1 MKNKIIL
8 IPITILIIFV
18 IISFIYNTFP
28 RLQLNGPTNMTISYR
43 EEYEEQGVIVKN
55 ATGNY
60 MSKIKIDKNIDNKKI
75 GNYYIDYSLTL
86 GGKTLHVRRNV
97 KIIDNVPPVIKL
109 KGNQIIEQSIDK
121 EYIEPGFTS
130 LDEYDGDLTEKVQII
145 GEINNEQYGEYVL
158 TYKVSDNSNNITE
171 VNRIVKV
178 VDEIKPKIECPQE
191 ETKIKK
197 GITEIMDCR
206 AIDNY
211 DGDITKNIKIEG
223 TYDINVPG
231 TYNLKYTVKDDAGN
245 ETAIDHKI
253 IIYE

>member
-1 MKNKIIL
+1 MKNKVIL
-8 IPITILIIFV
+8 IPITTLIIFV
-18 IISFIYNTFP
+18 IVSFIYNTFP

-43 EEYEEQGVIVKN
+43 DEYEEQGVIVKN

-60 MSKIKIDKNIDNKKI
+60 MSKIKIDNNIDNKKI
-75 GNYYIDYSLTL
+75 GNYYIDYSLSI

-97 KIIDNVPPVIKL
+97 KIVDNVQPIIKL
-109 KGNQIIEQSIDK
+109 KGEQIVELSIYK
-121 EYIEPGFTS
+121 EYIEPGFTAI
-130 LDEYDGDLTEKVQII
+130 DEYDGELTDKVQVI

-158 TYKVSDNSNNITE
+158 TYKVEDNSNNVTE
-171 VNRIVKV
+171 VNRIIKV
-178 VDEIKPKIECPQE
+178 IDEIKPRIECQQE

-197 GITEIMDCR
+197 GTKEIMDCK
-206 AIDNY
+206 ATDNY

-245 ETAIDHKI
+245 ETAIEHKI
-253 IIYE
+253 TIYE